1 MKKTSL
7 LTIGLLVI
15 SIGFMNAQINKGG
28 FKMGLSS
35 DIFDLGYTKTKTN
48 SDAGSEFNYKRFD
61 FNLAPKVSYFV
72 IDKLEV
78 GIDINFGLRMTYY
91 DEDSFNRTTTINAGP
106 FVRYYIPTS
115 KVLPFLELGGAF
127 GSQGS
132 FTTVNYGAGIGLAVP
147 LGERVLADILA
158 RYHSQSRKDKDSST
172 GMTIITGGFG
182 LNLGF
187 AFLLGSN

>member
-28 FKMGLSS
+28 FKVGLSS
-35 DIFDLGYTKTKTN
+35 DIFDLGYTNMKIN
-48 SDAGSEFNYKRFD
+48 SDSGSEVSNKHFN

-78 GIDINFGLRMTYY
+78 GLDINFGLMMTYY

-132 FTTVNYGAGIGLAVP
+132 FTAVNYGGGIGLAVP

-158 RYHSQSRKDKDSST
+158 RYHSQSLKDRDSST
-172 GMTIITGGFG
+172 GMAIITGGFG

>member
-1 MKKTSL
+1 
-7 LTIGLLVI
+7 V
-15 SIGFMNAQINKGG
+15 
-28 FKMGLSS
+28 GLSS
-35 DIFDLGYTKTKTN
+35 DIFDLGYTKMKIN
-48 SDAGSEFNYKRFD
+48 SDAGSEVNNKHFN

-78 GIDINFGLRMTYY
+78 GLDINFGLMMIYY
-91 DEDSFNRTTTINAGP
+91 DEDSFSRTTTINAGP

-127 GSQGS
+127 GLQGS
-132 FTTVNYGAGIGLAVP
+132 LTTVNYGGGIGLAVP

-158 RYHSQSRKDKDSST
+158 RYHSQSLKDRNSST
-172 GMTIITGGFG
+172 GRTIIKGGFG

-187 AFLLGSN
+187 AFLLGPN

>member
-28 FKMGLSS
+28 FKVGLSS
-35 DIFDLGYTKTKTN
+35 DIFDLGYTKMKVN
-48 SDAGSEFNYKRFD
+48 FDAGSEFSTKHFN

-78 GIDINFGLRMTYY
+78 GLDINFGLTMNYF
-91 DEDSFNRTTTINAGP
+91 DEDSFNRITTINAGP

-132 FTTVNYGAGIGLAVP
+132 YTTVNYGGGIGLAVP
-147 LGERVLADILA
+147 LGGRVLADILA
-158 RYHSQSRKDKDSST
+158 RYHSQSLKDGDSST
-172 GMTIITGGFG
+172 GSTIITGGFG

-187 AFLLGSN
+187 AFLLDSN

>member
-28 FKMGLSS
+28 FKVGLSS
-35 DIFDLGYTKTKTN
+35 DIFDLGYTNIKYN
-48 SDAGSEFNYKRFD
+48 SDAGSEYNAKHFN

-78 GIDINFGLRMTYY
+78 GLDINFGLMMIYY

-132 FTTVNYGAGIGLAVP
+132 FTTLNYGGGIGLAVP

-158 RYHSQSRKDKDSST
+158 RYHGQSQKERDSST
-172 GMTIITGGFG
+172 GLTIITEGFG